1 MASAMAEEKRSP
13 MVDEHMS
20 VPAAARA
27 TGLSRPGVLGAALR
41 GELVA
46 DIVAGRT
53 VIRRDS
59 VEAWKA
65 RQADSK

>member
-1 MASAMAEEKRSP
+1 MASAMTEDRP
-13 MVDEHMS
+13 RGMIDEHLS

-46 DIVAGRT
+46 EIVAGRT

-59 VEAWKA
+59 IERYNA
-65 RQADSK
+65 RQRDAK

>member
-1 MASAMAEEKRSP
+1 MGTAMTEERQGLI
-13 MVDEHMS
+13 DGHMS
-20 VPAAARA
+20 VQAASKE
-27 TGLSRPGVLGAALR
+27 TGLSRPGVLAAALR

-59 VEAWKA
+59 VERYNT
-65 RQADSK
+65 RQAAKK

>member
-1 MASAMAEEKRSP
+1 MGTAMTEDARP
-13 MVDEHMS
+13 GLVDGHIS
-20 VPAAARA
+20 VQAAARE
-27 TGLSRPGVLGAALR
+27 TGLSRPGVLAAALR

-59 VEAWKA
+59 VERYNA
-65 RQADSK
+65 RQAAKK